1 MLSALC
7 TAGASEHDVCGCAQ
21 VLSQGFKQHLGW
33 CKGTRQEAQDRRG
46 SEGEEDVEDE
56 DAEDEGHPQELA
68 AIDASKVLT
77 CPISSLAQ
85 QETALLQ
92 DDLHHN
98 SSQTQAS
105 WGGPSRARTARRLLI
120 YMSLER

>member
-1 MLSALC
+1 M
-7 TAGASEHDVCGCAQ
+7 CGCAQ

-56 DAEDEGHPQELA
+56 DVEDKGNPQELA

-85 QETALLQ
+85 REAAVLQ
-92 DDLHHN
+92 DGLHHN
-98 SSQTQAS
+98 SSQTQAL
-105 WGGPSRARTARRLLI
+105 WGRSSRATTQEGSSSIRALNVD
-120 YMSLER
+120 